1 MTVTIWQVPPSA
13 GASRKGDMYYQ
24 VIDGL
29 LGDVPNWGTPRGGI
43 MLGDQPVAVSA
54 ADADAAFGSLYAA
67 HGPALLRLATALT
80 GGDRGR
86 AEDLVQETMLRA
98 WTHRAELDIQHRSP
112 RAWLVTVVQRLA
124 VDAHRA
130 RRARP
135 AEVEF
140 DEYLEL
146 AGSQRADASID
157 EVGVR
162 AAIAALPGPQRQ
174 VLAEVYYRDRS
185 VAEAARILQIPP
197 GTVKSRT
204 FDGLR
209 ALRRALAA
217 RDADGQSRGI
227 T

>member
-1 MTVTIWQVPPSA
+1 
-13 GASRKGDMYYQ
+13 
-24 VIDGL
+24 
-29 LGDVPNWGTPRGGI
+29 
-43 MLGDQPVAVSA
+43 MLGDRPVAVSA

-67 HGPALLRLATALT
+67 HGPALLRLAIALT
-80 GGDRGR
+80 RGDRGR

-98 WTHRAELDIQHRSP
+98 WTHRADLDIQHRSP
-112 RAWLVTVVQRLA
+112 RAWLITVVQRLA

-135 AEVEF
+135 AEVELN
-140 DEYLEL
+140 EHLEL
-146 AGSQRADASID
+146 VGGQRADASID

-162 AAIAALPGPQRQ
+162 AAIAALPAPQRQ

-217 RDADGQSRGI
+217 HDADGQSRGV